1 MLFCNEFLME
11 KEGLWPYLHQV
22 LFLCFSHL
30 SAVDSLAGFL
40 LLVLVL
46 LVFFLLVCI
55 SLTRCSSR
63 FITCLTEVL
72 TCNLSAWCI
81 ECSIKNKVFRVFRV
95 DFLWSTSLLHC
106 LLTLTVKVFFLMP
119 ILSEIQIFLPIIDHQ
134 QGVFKMLAAGIQETT
149 WLKSLKYYEVD
160 CINTM
165 LTHIK
170 QKISFFLLALQI

>member
-1 MLFCNEFLME
+1 MKKGFSHMGMLFCNEFLME

-40 LLVLVL
+40 LLV
-46 LVFFLLVCI
+46 FLLVCI
-55 SLTRCSSR
+55 SLARCSSR

-72 TCNLSAWCI
+72 TFNLTAWCI

-106 LLTLTVKVFFLMP
+106 LFILTVKVFF
-119 ILSEIQIFLPIIDHQ
+119 
-134 QGVFKMLAAGIQETT
+134 
-149 WLKSLKYYEVD
+149 
-160 CINTM
+160 
-165 LTHIK
+165 
-170 QKISFFLLALQI
+170 